1 MRLRKTQQTP
11 CKKHPSGLTQAPP
24 VSPTPMVLGPLL
36 PSPAADQALH
46 RQMLRAPRFTWR
58 LARRGHRPAAPRR
71 DGDVREAR
79 RPSDAVREC
88 RYRERCL
95 GCCSWGYLIGIWGV
109 SFFLRYLLV
118 AVNMYRMLCHYVGD
132 ELLALETEKVYVGI
146 GERPKAW
153 MVGHEIM
160 MRPSQTDRKHIENT
174 KHLIHMEQAMGHI
187 LHKIKQEPR
196 QGFTPPVNISEV
208 AMGWR
213 IFLCFRIYVTQGI
226 FLWLISRA
234 RKKPDHPLLILHD
247 FGFSSH
253 FYAFLIIIP
262 QGKHQN
268 NRNISTS
275 NT

>member
-1 MRLRKTQQTP
+1 
-11 CKKHPSGLTQAPP
+11 
-24 VSPTPMVLGPLL
+24 
-36 PSPAADQALH
+36 
-46 RQMLRAPRFTWR
+46 
-58 LARRGHRPAAPRR
+58 
-71 DGDVREAR
+71 
-79 RPSDAVREC
+79 
-88 RYRERCL
+88 
-95 GCCSWGYLIGIWGV
+95 
-109 SFFLRYLLV
+109 
-118 AVNMYRMLCHYVGD
+118 
-132 ELLALETEKVYVGI
+132 
-146 GERPKAW
+146 
-153 MVGHEIM
+153 
-160 MRPSQTDRKHIENT
+160 
-174 KHLIHMEQAMGHI
+174 MGHI